1 MYSFTCD
8 YSEGAHPNILKKL
21 QERNLM
27 QHPGYGEDEVLRAV
41 QEVYKDHD

>member
-27 QHPGYGEDEVLRAV
+27 QHPGYGEDDIRKRMEKKVIR
-41 QEVYKDHD
+41 